1 MSFFDFNW
9 NTYSGI
15 SPMEYSSIDSTSPME
30 TISTRKTRKRKRKRT
45 SSPSNYTEDELD
57 KLDKLDKLYE
67 DIFKEVV
74 KDLPQSTSVNRKISF
89 GDDSSS
95 PKIKDIPT
103 PELER
108 LELQNL
114 ERDINNKLRRSIR
127 IKSIIADKKEQD
139 DYKIIEELEDKIK
152 NTPKESVSNDNTNV
166 NITPKTTLN
175 SIITTGKTPLTDLII
190 NFINKKENSV
200 LKELNIEDISPD
212 YNKKL
217 QRCFDKANITG
228 IKIRDA
234 SCDFI
239 KEENQMKDIWGNT
252 VTDYAKSKNACCY
265 LCNVKIVERAPPEM
279 EHKIVCPIVFTQF
292 LHYNRLKKLYFTGD
306 NTARSIFML
315 WSDFKRQHDD
325 SLKKLYMLINCS
337 PNTKYQKNNIDTKF
351 NNIFEEFKIYITK
364 EQIKINDNEFIFYK
378 SFIKFWLMEFAYAH
392 HTCNQGKHHHPYN
405 TSCGMKTGITQTAKR
420 SKSKTDPKV
429 TKEDQDVGMTIIVQ
443 GTKDRKSYLIDHF
456 KHIIE
461 CGQKVCDDYQL
472 ISRATQHIDAELAT
486 SIFIIKNLRRMYQ
499 STKKRND
506 NKSKTHSPSKTQP
519 QSKKKRNN

>member
-30 TISTRKTRKRKRKRT
+30 TIFTRKIRKTRKRKRT
-45 SSPSNYTEDELD
+45 PPPSNYTEDE
-57 KLDKLDKLYE
+57 LDKLYE

-74 KDLPQSTSVNRKISF
+74 KDLPQSTSVNRNILT
-89 GDDSSS
+89 DYSSS
-95 PKIKDIPT
+95 PENIPNQDIHI
-103 PELER
+103 PELQS
-108 LELQNL
+108 LELHSL

-325 SLKKLYMLINCS
+325 SLKNLYMLINCS
-337 PNTKYQKNNIDTKF
+337 PNTKYPKNNIDTKF

-364 EQIKINDNEFIFYK
+364 RTN
-378 SFIKFWLMEFAYAH
+378 
-392 HTCNQGKHHHPYN
+392 
-405 TSCGMKTGITQTAKR
+405 
-420 SKSKTDPKV
+420 
-429 TKEDQDVGMTIIVQ
+429 
-443 GTKDRKSYLIDHF
+443 
-456 KHIIE
+456 
-461 CGQKVCDDYQL
+461 
-472 ISRATQHIDAELAT
+472 
-486 SIFIIKNLRRMYQ
+486 
-499 STKKRND
+499 
-506 NKSKTHSPSKTQP
+506 
-519 QSKKKRNN
+519 

>member
-30 TISTRKTRKRKRKRT
+30 TIFTRKTRKRKRT
-45 SSPSNYTEDELD
+45 PTPSIITGDE
-57 KLDKLDKLYE
+57 LDKLYE

-74 KDLPQSTSVNRKISF
+74 TNLPESTSVNRKISF

-103 PELER
+103 PELQS
-108 LELQNL
+108 LELQSL

-239 KEENQMKDIWGNT
+239 KEENQMKDIWGKE
-252 VTDYAKSKNACCY
+252 VTDYAKSQNACCY

-337 PNTKYQKNNIDTKF
+337 PNTEYPKDSIDKKF
-351 NNIFEEFKIYITK
+351 NDIFEEFKIYIK
-364 EQIKINDNEFIFYK
+364 NEQIRINNNNEFIFYK

-429 TKEDQDVGMTIIVQ
+429 TKEYQDVGMTIIVQ
-443 GTKDRKSYLIDHF
+443 GTKDRKSYLINHF

-461 CGQKVCDDYQL
+461 CGQKVCSNYQL

-506 NKSKTHSPSKTQP
+506 NKSKT
-519 QSKKKRNN
+519 QSKKKTRKINN

>member
-30 TISTRKTRKRKRKRT
+30 TIFTRKTRKRKRT
-45 SSPSNYTEDELD
+45 STPSIITGDELD
-57 KLDKLDKLYE
+57 ELYTS
-67 DIFKEVV
+67 IFNEVV
-74 KDLPQSTSVNRKISF
+74 TNLPESTSVNRKISF
-89 GDDSSS
+89 SDDNSS

-103 PELER
+103 PELQS
-108 LELQNL
+108 LELQSL

-139 DYKIIEELEDKIK
+139 DYKIIEELENNI

-175 SIITTGKTPLTDLII
+175 NLITTGKSPLTDLII
-190 NFINKKENSV
+190 NFIKTQENNV
-200 LKELNIEDISPD
+200 IKTLKIEDISPV

-217 QRCFDKANITG
+217 QECFNKANITG

-239 KEENQMKDIWGNT
+239 KEENQMKDIWGIT
-252 VTDYAKSKNACCY
+252 VTDYAKGEACCY
-265 LCNVKIVERAPPEM
+265 LCKVKIVKRAPPEM

-292 LHYNRLKKLYFTGD
+292 LHYNKLKKLYFTGD
-306 NTARSIFML
+306 NTRTIFML
-315 WSDFKRQHDD
+315 WSDFKKLNQD
-325 SLKKLYMLINCS
+325 SLTELYKLINCS
-337 PNTKYQKNNIDTKF
+337 PSNKPYPKKNINDNFEAIFEKFNTYIKSVISIHAIDKF
-351 NNIFEEFKIYITK
+351 NNEFT
-364 EQIKINDNEFIFYK
+364 FYK

-392 HTCNQGKHHHPYN
+392 HTCNQGKHHHSYN

-429 TKEDQDVGMTIIVQ
+429 TIENQDVGMTNIVQ
-443 GTKDRKSYLIDHF
+443 GTKEREHYLIEHF
-456 KHIIE
+456 TYIIE
-461 CGQKVCDDYQL
+461 CGKEVCNNYHF
-472 ISRATQHIDAELAT
+472 ISNATSQIDAELAGN
-486 SIFIIKNLRRMYQ
+486 IFIIKNLRRMYQ
-499 STKKRND
+499 SAEYKND
-506 NKSKTHSPSKTQP
+506 NKLKKQEKTR
-519 QSKKKRNN
+519 KKKKK